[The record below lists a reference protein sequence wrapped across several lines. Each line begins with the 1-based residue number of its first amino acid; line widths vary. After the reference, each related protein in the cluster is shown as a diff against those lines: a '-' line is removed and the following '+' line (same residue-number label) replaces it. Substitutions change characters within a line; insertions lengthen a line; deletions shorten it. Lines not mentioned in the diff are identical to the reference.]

1 MRVAVAGATG
11 VIGRCLMPLLLQAG
25 HEVTGLSREQGIDLL
40 DREAVAWAVGQ
51 AGANAVVHLA
61 TAIPAQVSPKTMA
74 RDYALTNRLRTE
86 GTANL
91 INAAQMAGAA
101 QIIVQGLAYAY
112 QPASGLADED
122 APLWHNPPSQFAPVL
137 AALIELERLTAQAG
151 GLVLRFG
158 HLYGPGSIY
167 AADGSFTAQVRV
179 GKVPVAGKGSS
190 VFSFTHAR
198 DAAAAIA
205 AAIEHP
211 VTGVLNVAD
220 DNPVP
225 IGDWLPAFA
234 AMLGARPPRH
244 VPAFVARLAVGSW
257 GAAFMTQLRG
267 ASSARAKQQL
277 SWLPRYPSWCDGFS
291 AELSAN
297 AAASRVIQGS

>member
-1 MRVAVAGATG
+1 
-11 VIGRCLMPLLLQAG
+11 MPLLSQAG
-25 HEVTGLSREQGIDLL
+25 YEVIGLSRGQGADVL
-40 DREAVAWAVGQ
+40 DREAVARAVGQ
-51 AGANAVVHLA
+51 AGAGAVVHLA
-61 TAIPAQVSPKTMA
+61 TAIPAQANPKTMA

-91 INAAQMAGAA
+91 INAAREAGAT

-112 QPASGLADED
+112 QPASGLADEH

-137 AALIELERLTAQAG
+137 AALIELERLTTQVG

-158 HLYGPGSIY
+158 HLYGSGSIY
-167 AADGSFTAQVRV
+167 AADGSFTAQVRA
-179 GKVPVAGKGSS
+179 GKVPVAGKGNS

-211 VTGVLNVAD
+211 VTGVLNVVD

-225 IGDWLPAFA
+225 ISDWLPTFA
-234 AMLGARPPRH
+234 AMLGAPPPRH
-244 VPAFVARLAVGSW
+244 VPAFMARLAAGSW

-267 ASSARAKQQL
+267 ADNTRARQQL
-277 SWLPRYPSWCDGFS
+277 SWLPRYPSWSDGFS
-291 AELSAN
+291 AELSAS
-297 AAASRVIQGS
+297 AAA